1 MKNTTFGNVWL
12 HRQLMNVLKVMDVR
26 LLYAFSSIFVV
37 PVCLLFNTN
46 HSRTTAYL
54 FFRQRMGYG
63 RVRAA
68 WATYVN
74 HCLFS
79 QVVID
84 RFAMFAGKHFKVETI
99 GYEYFDRLENAEEGF
114 LQLSSHIGCY
124 EMAGYSMAATKK
136 RLNALVFGGE
146 KATVMEGRQK
156 LFEHTNIRMIPIQ
169 DDMTHLFLVNE
180 ALANHETVSMPAD
193 RMVGAKK
200 TIELD
205 LLGAKAKFGLGPFSV
220 ATMCGLE
227 VLAINV
233 MKTSWRGYT
242 IYIAP
247 LHYDHQA
254 PRKEQMRQL
263 AESYVGE
270 FERMVKMYPEQWYN
284 FYDFWK

>member
-1 MKNTTFGNVWL
+1 
-12 HRQLMNVLKVMDVR
+12 
-26 LLYAFSSIFVV
+26 
-37 PVCLLFNTN
+37 
-46 HSRTTAYL
+46 
-54 FFRQRMGYG
+54 
-63 RVRAA
+63 
-68 WATYVN
+68 
-74 HCLFS
+74 
-79 QVVID
+79 
-84 RFAMFAGKHFKVETI
+84 
-99 GYEYFDRLENAEEGF
+99 
-114 LQLSSHIGCY
+114 
-124 EMAGYSMAATKK
+124 MAATKK

-220 ATMCGLE
+220 ATMRGLE